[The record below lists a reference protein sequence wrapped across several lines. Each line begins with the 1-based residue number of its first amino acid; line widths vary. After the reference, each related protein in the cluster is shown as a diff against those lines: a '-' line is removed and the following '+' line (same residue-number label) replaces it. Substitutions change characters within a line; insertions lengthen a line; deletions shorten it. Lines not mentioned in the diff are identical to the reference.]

1 MNSTVIVP
9 PRNSVTAAQATT
21 MKAIV
26 QDKYGSPDVL
36 NLREV
41 DRPEPLDD
49 EVLVQVHAAAVN
61 TADWIAL
68 TGRPYAARLAF
79 GLFRPK
85 RRIAGIAIAGRVAAV
100 GRKVTQFKPGDHV
113 FGEVHSAYA
122 EYVCVAADRIGSK
135 PTNLTFEQAA
145 AVPLAGITALQGLR
159 DKGRVQ
165 PGHQVLING
174 ASGGVGT
181 FAVQIAKALGAE
193 VMAVCST
200 RNVDIAR
207 SLGADHVIDYTR
219 EDFTQSRTRFDTILD
234 LAGSRPL
241 SDCVRLLTPDG
252 VYVSSVGRSGWV
264 LKVAMASLSARGRGK
279 IVSLTGHQ
287 TQQDLAVLK
296 AMLESAKVKPVI
308 DRQYTLAEAPEALRY
323 QGQGH
328 AQGRIVIT
336 V

>member
-1 MNSTVIVP
+1 MNSTLTAP
-9 PRNSVTAAQATT
+9 PSTRFKAAQATT
-21 MKAIV
+21 MRAIV
-26 QDKYGSPDVL
+26 QDKYGSPEVL

-41 DRPEPLDD
+41 DMPELLDD
-49 EVLVQVHAAAVN
+49 EVLVRIHAAAVN

-79 GLFRPK
+79 GFLRPK
-85 RRIAGIAIAGRVAAV
+85 RRIPGIAMAGRVAGV
-100 GRKVTQFKPGDHV
+100 GRNVTQFKPGDEV
-113 FGEVHSAYA
+113 FGEVHSTYA
-122 EYVCVAADRIGSK
+122 EYVCVAADRIGRK
-135 PTNLTFEQAA
+135 PTSLTFAQAA

-174 ASGGVGT
+174 ASGGVGS
-181 FAVQIAKALGAE
+181 FAIQIAKALGAE
-193 VMAVCST
+193 VTAVCST

-207 SLGADHVIDYTR
+207 SLGADHVIDYTQ
-219 EDFTQSRTRFDTILD
+219 EDFTQSKTRFDTILD

-241 SDCVRLLTPDG
+241 SDCVRLLAPNG
-252 VYVSSVGRSGWV
+252 VYVSSVGRLGWV
-264 LKVAMASLSARGRGK
+264 LRVAVASLPARGK
-279 IVSLTGHQ
+279 IVSATGHQ

-296 AMLESAKVKPVI
+296 EMLESGKVKPVI
-308 DRQYTLAEAPEALRY
+308 DRQYPLAEAPEALRY

-336 V
+336 I

>member
-1 MNSTVIVP
+1 MNSTLIAP
-9 PRNSVTAAQATT
+9 LATTATAAQATM

-36 NLREV
+36 NLCEV

-49 EVLVQVHAAAVN
+49 EVLVRVHAAAVN

-79 GLFRPK
+79 GFLRPK
-85 RRIAGIAIAGRVAAV
+85 LRIPGIAMAGRVAGV
-100 GRKVTQFKPGDHV
+100 GRNVTQFKPGDDV

-145 AVPLAGITALQGLR
+145 AVPLAAITALQGLR

-174 ASGGVGT
+174 AAGGVGT

-193 VMAVCST
+193 VTAVCST
-200 RNVDIAR
+200 RNADIAR
-207 SLGADHVIDYTR
+207 SLGADHVIDHR
-219 EDFTQSRTRFDTILD
+219 GLR
-234 LAGSRPL
+234 RPHA
-241 SDCVRLLTPDG
+241 RPPD
-252 VYVSSVGRSGWV
+252 Y
-264 LKVAMASLSARGRGK
+264 L
-279 IVSLTGHQ
+279 
-287 TQQDLAVLK
+287 
-296 AMLESAKVKPVI
+296 
-308 DRQYTLAEAPEALRY
+308 
-323 QGQGH
+323 
-328 AQGRIVIT
+328 
-336 V
+336 